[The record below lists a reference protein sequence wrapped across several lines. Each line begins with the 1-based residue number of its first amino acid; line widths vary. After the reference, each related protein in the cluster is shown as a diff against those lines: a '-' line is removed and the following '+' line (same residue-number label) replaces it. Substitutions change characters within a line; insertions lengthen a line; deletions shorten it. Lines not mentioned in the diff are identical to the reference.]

1 MKLKINLKN
10 LLIIGLFFELI
21 IFGISYIIVDNWG
34 DTFKLSA
41 RYSGRLSLVIYLIC
55 FYHFTFSFI
64 KKKSHTELKKS
75 IILFCFLHYIHFIYL
90 SLAVYLNDLPIIPI
104 RLTGGFIAYL
114 MILIYPF
121 IINKIK
127 NLVYHLVYFYYVG
140 IVMGIT
146 ILGRVR
152 GTFEGADPEFIHYVG
167 LALIMLGFI
176 YFTYIIIRFKKS
188 EIK

>member
-1 MKLKINLKN
+1 
-10 LLIIGLFFELI
+10 
-21 IFGISYIIVDNWG
+21 
-34 DTFKLSA
+34 
-41 RYSGRLSLVIYLIC
+41 
-55 FYHFTFSFI
+55 
-64 KKKSHTELKKS
+64 
-75 IILFCFLHYIHFIYL
+75 L